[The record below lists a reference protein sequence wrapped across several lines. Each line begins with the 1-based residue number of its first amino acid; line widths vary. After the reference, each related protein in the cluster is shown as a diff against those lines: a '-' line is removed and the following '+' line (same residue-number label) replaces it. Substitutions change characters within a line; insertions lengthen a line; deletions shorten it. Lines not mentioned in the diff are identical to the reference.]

1 MYSGYRLHLISR
13 LLLLSSAAIIV
24 SYAIGGGIVYDVCSS
39 CETWIGTLIF
49 FWFLGCPWKQQM
61 CIPVSCNTVC
71 ISGFNFKLSWI
82 DCAGHYLVG
91 WINAGS
97 CIHSPG
103 IQSGNLPL
111 CLPLSE
117 SLTYVVKAEH
127 KITLLPSS
135 TVCLHAS
142 FFFRAKYVLG
152 CLFKITLTCWVLQWL
167 ITLTIP
173 LFLLS

>member
-1 MYSGYRLHLISR
+1 MDRNTYFFLVFG
-13 LLLLSSAAIIV
+13 LSLKTT
-24 SYAIGGGIVYDVCSS
+24 DVHS
-39 CETWIGTLIF
+39 CELQYSVYTRFQLQTELNR
-49 FWFLGCPWKQQM
+49 L
-61 CIPVSCNTVC
+61 
-71 ISGFNFKLSWI
+71 
-82 DCAGHYLVG
+82 CAGHYLVG

-152 CLFKITLTCWVLQWL
+152 CLFKITLTC
-167 ITLTIP
+167 
-173 LFLLS
+173 